1 MGTTN
6 NNRQYCGWNIDD
18 VQITA
23 QISSVITFYNL
34 VNSKTDAELISNAH
48 INVVNNFNVK
58 PDAWFTNTINN
69 ALNVGADALF
79 EADATG
85 MASYIDNGGT
95 TVMGT
100 TSVQQYVTSE
110 RWHLVSSPITDA
122 TINTYYDVHLKF
134 YNEPT
139 NTWTYLVLP
148 TTIPMN
154 IAQGYAAWSSDQ
166 YNGTTT
172 VTFSTP
178 TGQLNDAEVTIDT
191 LDYTPGAP
199 LIGFNLIGNPYP
211 CALNWNSS
219 WPLSNMSGWMMIY
232 DNGIYRGYNIDGTS
246 YNGGTPIIPSTQGFW
261 VRALNSDAIITIPRS
276 QRIHNSQSF
285 YKDSDIIELPVVSL
299 SVEINGMKDEAKV
312 IFSSLASNE
321 FDGLY
326 DLEKFENVS
335 EAPTIFTASG
345 GIDLAVNYLPEN
357 YQNVSI
363 PVGFKTGQEGLFQ
376 INLESLANLPANV
389 HVYLEDLKEGNT
401 VELNENANYEFVYS
415 PLDDLHRFNLVF
427 KDNYFGIDDPEMNN
441 INIYAF
447 KNIVYINIPEMNNGE
462 VVIYDLMGKEIARET
477 AIGGSMTEIPVNN
490 GDAYYLVTVQT
501 GGKFISKKVFIK

>member
-1 MGTTN
+1 MGHH
-6 NNRQYCGWNIDD
+6 IM
-18 VQITA
+18 A
-23 QISSVITFYNL
+23 
-34 VNSKTDAELISNAH
+34 AH
-48 INVVNNFNVK
+48 
-58 PDAWFTNTINN
+58 P
-69 ALNVGADALF
+69 LF
-79 EADATG
+79 PP
-85 MASYIDNGGT
+85 
-95 TVMGT
+95 
-100 TSVQQYVTSE
+100 
-110 RWHLVSSPITDA
+110 RRVSGC
-122 TINTYYDVHLKF
+122 VHWIQMPSLQSRDLK
-134 YNEPT
+134 E
-139 NTWTYLVLP
+139 
-148 TTIPMN
+148 
-154 IAQGYAAWSSDQ
+154 
-166 YNGTTT
+166 
-172 VTFSTP
+172 
-178 TGQLNDAEVTIDT
+178 
-191 LDYTPGAP
+191 
-199 LIGFNLIGNPYP
+199 
-211 CALNWNSS
+211 
-219 WPLSNMSGWMMIY
+219 
-232 DNGIYRGYNIDGTS
+232 
-246 YNGGTPIIPSTQGFW
+246 
-261 VRALNSDAIITIPRS
+261 
-276 QRIHNSQSF
+276 IHNTQWF

-299 SVEINGMKDEAKV
+299 SAEINGMKDEAKV

-321 FDGLY
+321 FDGLF

-462 VVIYDLMGKEIARET
+462 VVIYDLMGKEIVRET

-490 GDAYYLVTVQT
+490 GDGYYLVTVQT